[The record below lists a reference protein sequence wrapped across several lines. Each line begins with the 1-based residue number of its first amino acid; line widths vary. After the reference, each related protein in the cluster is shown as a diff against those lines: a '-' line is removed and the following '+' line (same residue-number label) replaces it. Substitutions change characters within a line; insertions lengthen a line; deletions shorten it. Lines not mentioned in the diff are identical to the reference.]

1 MSPRRPNRARST
13 PDEYAPPANW
23 RSLLILA
30 KYLWPQNRPDIQ
42 RRVVL
47 SLLALGI
54 AKIATVLIPYTY
66 KYAVDHLSA
75 PIIVSVPIM
84 LIVAYGSTRVISQL
98 MNELRDGI
106 FERAGKFAMRHVA
119 LDLFDHLHH
128 MSLKFHLTRQTG
140 GLSRTID
147 RGAQGVQS
155 VLSLALFNAIPTL
168 IEVALVTTILAVQFG
183 WAYAACTLLTI
194 ALYVSYTLVLSEWR
208 SHLRLKFNQ
217 ADSEANFRAVDSLL
231 NYETVKYFN
240 NEWLER
246 NRYNDALKQYEDA
259 AVKSQVSLSWLNM
272 GQGVIISLGLI
283 GVMGLAGAG
292 VVNGTRTVGDFVMV
306 NTFLIQLYMPLNY
319 LGFIYRQVKQS
330 MIDIGALFHLMTI
343 QSDVTDSPNA
353 TPLTVTLPSV
363 EFNEVTF
370 AYDRRKPILKGVSFM
385 VEPGKSLAIVGQSGA
400 GKSTITRLLYR
411 FYDWDEGDIQIDGQS
426 LRSVTQESVRKL
438 IGIVPQDTVLFN
450 DTILY
455 NLQYG
460 CPTATLDEIVQA
472 AKLAKIHDFV
482 MSLPEQYQALVGE
495 RGLKLSGGEKQRIAI
510 ARAILK
516 NPPIL
521 ILDEATS
528 ALDTATERTI
538 QDAISEVAA
547 NRTSIIIAHRL
558 STIIHADQIVVMDS
572 GRVVEVGT
580 HHQLIESNGRYATL
594 WNQQKGQ
601 SQ

>member
-1 MSPRRPNRARST
+1 
-13 PDEYAPPANW
+13 
-23 RSLLILA
+23 
-30 KYLWPQNRPDIQ
+30 
-42 RRVVL
+42 
-47 SLLALGI
+47 LGI